1 MAKVKSIR
9 GFLDSDAGSILLSVV
24 VGFGLAS
31 MFRKA
36 CSGYGC
42 HIVRGPPLKDLEKN
56 VYLQDGR
63 CYKYNPEAAD
73 CKVKQSSA

>member
-1 MAKVKSIR
+1 MARGIK
-9 GFLDSDAGSILLSVV
+9 GFLDSDAGSILISVV
-24 VGFGLAS
+24 VGLGLAT

-42 HIVRGPPLKDLEKN
+42 YVVKGPPLDELRKN

-63 CYKYNPEAAD
+63 CYKYNAEAAD
-73 CKVKQSSA
+73 CDAPPA